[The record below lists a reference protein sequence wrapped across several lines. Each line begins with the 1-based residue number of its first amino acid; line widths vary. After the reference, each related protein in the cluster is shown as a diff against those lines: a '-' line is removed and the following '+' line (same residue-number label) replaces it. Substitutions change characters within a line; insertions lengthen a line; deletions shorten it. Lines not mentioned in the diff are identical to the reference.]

1 MRAMSGGE
9 AFLCGPYLFFAADD
23 WLAAVGYPLSGGYS
37 PESFENALADAVR
50 RTNARDC
57 WAICPSL
64 PARLQPHLR
73 ERDYYYALPLEGPLP
88 NRPLRLAERAAALVQ
103 VEEGTVFTPA
113 HRRLWAEFLGR
124 VALPPNVKE
133 LYARTELVLPR
144 AHGLVLLNA
153 WDPDGCLAACLLVDT
168 APRRFSSYLLGARS
182 RLRHVPYASDLL
194 FREMVRMARR
204 QGKDFVHLGLGV
216 NEGIRRFKTKWG
228 GKPAYPYEMAEWQE
242 EPRART
248 LVGDF
253 LRVWASHSTMSKR
266 QYLASLPPQRKFAML
281 WEVEKNGRRSWIGG
295 TAHFFC
301 FSFEASFRDL
311 FEKVDTVLFEGPL
324 DRGSLDQVSEIGR
337 SPEAGSPRLVDCLSR
352 QEIVRLERAVCGPRG
367 PVARLL
373 GLQYPNP
380 PDVGYLLSETRP
392 WMAFFSLWTG
402 FLARQ
407 GWTQSVDLE
416 AWHLALD
423 MGKAVRAMETIPEQ
437 IRTLENIP
445 VERIVSYLRQCR
457 RWKGYLQRN
466 MRAYLRG
473 DLEGMMGTSTEFPS
487 RTELVIQRRDR
498 TFLERM
504 RPFLEEGRCAVFV
517 GSAHMLHLRHML
529 VQAGYTVRKCR

>member
-1 MRAMSGGE
+1 
-9 AFLCGPYLFFAADD
+9 
-23 WLAAVGYPLSGGYS
+23 
-37 PESFENALADAVR
+37 
-50 RTNARDC
+50 
-57 WAICPSL
+57 
-64 PARLQPHLR
+64 
-73 ERDYYYALPLEGPLP
+73 
-88 NRPLRLAERAAALVQ
+88 
-103 VEEGTVFTPA
+103 
-113 HRRLWAEFLGR
+113 
-124 VALPPNVKE
+124 
-133 LYARTELVLPR
+133 
-144 AHGLVLLNA
+144 
-153 WDPDGCLAACLLVDT
+153 
-168 APRRFSSYLLGARS
+168 
-182 RLRHVPYASDLL
+182 
-194 FREMVRMARR
+194 
-204 QGKDFVHLGLGV
+204 
-216 NEGIRRFKTKWG
+216 
-228 GKPAYPYEMAEWQE
+228 
-242 EPRART
+242 
-248 LVGDF
+248 
-253 LRVWASHSTMSKR
+253 
-266 QYLASLPPQRKFAML
+266 
-281 WEVEKNGRRSWIGG
+281 
-295 TAHFFC
+295 
-301 FSFEASFRDL
+301 
-311 FEKVDTVLFEGPL
+311 VDTVLFEGPL

-352 QEIVRLERAVCGPRG
+352 QEIVRLERVVCGPRG

-529 VQAGYTVRKCR
+529 VQAGYTVRKVSMIVPGLLSRVTAEAVTPEQVLPFACTVSDSRARMIGNCVGLESEGDLVLVGYPLHDPLDMKALNEAVDQALRIPNLERLTVIGPARPSAAPEKSVVEEDCYYALPLPPPPPGQKLRNLLRRAARELKLERNSPWGEHHAALVRGYLDGRHLGTGTRWIFRRLPRYLDTSPGSLLLSRASRWVPGRFRCRGIFLFAHGLFHVFLSGPSPCPTGHG